1 MLLYQV
7 SLRVNFFVTMLDAS
21 QAVPPLA
28 PQAPARQQSG
38 KNLSWMGM
46 PPRGAP
52 ARRSRAK
59 AAARAP
65 IQAMKTQAKPKGRTT
80 RSRKRTQPRPKVGN
94 EQNLK
99 RTRTKP
105 CPTTSISIS
114 TSETS
119 PLLGFSSSCNSTS
132 ITTNSLATQFDL
144 SSLSN
149 SIVSS
154 APLIISSSTTN
165 LSLEPPIID
174 ALSYVSDVFD
184 NLFAHQVSGPTPLHK
199 SIRVI
204 MVRRLLLDHAAQEL
218 LVRTILSFDDL
229 YNFIIGLL
237 QRTRLLS

>member
-1 MLLYQV
+1 
-7 SLRVNFFVTMLDAS
+7 MLDAS
-21 QAVPPLA
+21 QVAAPLA
-28 PQAPARQQSG
+28 PQAPARPQTG
-38 KNLSWMGM
+38 KNLSWVAM
-46 PPRGAP
+46 PPRGPP

-59 AAARAP
+59 AATRVP
-65 IQAMKTQAKPKGRTT
+65 IQATKTQAKTKGRTT
-80 RSRKRTQPRPKVGN
+80 KSRKRTQPRAKVVS
-94 EQNLK
+94 EENLK
-99 RTRTKP
+99 RTRTNP

-119 PLLGFSSSCNSTS
+119 PLLGFSSSCNPTF

-144 SSLSN
+144 SSLST

-154 APLIISSSTTN
+154 APLVISSSNIN

-184 NLFAHQVSGPTPLHK
+184 NLFAHQVTGPTPVHK

-218 LVRTILSFDDL
+218 LVQSILSFDDL
-229 YNFIIGLL
+229 YNFIIGIL

>member
-1 MLLYQV
+1 
-7 SLRVNFFVTMLDAS
+7 MLDVS
-21 QAVPPLA
+21 QVAAPLA
-28 PQAPARQQSG
+28 PQAPARPQSG

-46 PPRGAP
+46 PPRGPP

-59 AAARAP
+59 ATTRAP
-65 IQAMKTQAKPKGRTT
+65 IQAKKPQAKPKGTTT
-80 RSRKRTQPRPKVGN
+80 RIRKRTQPRLKVVN
-94 EQNLK
+94 EENLK
-99 RTRTKP
+99 RTRTNP

-119 PLLGFSSSCNSTS
+119 PLLGLSSSCNPTF

-144 SSLSN
+144 NSLSN

-154 APLIISSSTTN
+154 TPLNISSTN
-165 LSLEPPIID
+165 TNMSLEPPIID
-174 ALSYVSDVFD
+174 ALSYVTDVFD
-184 NLFAHQVSGPTPLHK
+184 NLFAHQVSGPTPVHK

-218 LVRTILSFDDL
+218 QVHSILSFDDL